1 MKWLCGLLVFA
12 GVLMS
17 YAAAQ
22 IDDFLWKNRL
32 LIVSVSNENALLLAE
47 QSAIFDDHYAGMND
61 RDLKLISLVAER
73 VYVNGVS
80 TDQLDAA
87 FMREQYDLP
96 NQGVAILVGKDGTV
110 KLRRDAAISAAELF
124 SVIDRMPMRR
134 REMKDRG

>member
-1 MKWLCGLLVFA
+1 
-12 GVLMS
+12 MS
-17 YAAAQ
+17 SAAAQ

-73 VYVNGVS
+73 VYVNEVS

>member
-17 YAAAQ
+17 SAAAQ

-96 NQGVAILVGKDGTV
+96 NQCVAILVGKDGTV